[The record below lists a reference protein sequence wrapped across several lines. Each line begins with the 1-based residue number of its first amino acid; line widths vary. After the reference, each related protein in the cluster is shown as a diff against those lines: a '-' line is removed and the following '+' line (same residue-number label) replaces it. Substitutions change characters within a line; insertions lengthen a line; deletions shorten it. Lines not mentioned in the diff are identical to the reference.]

1 MAAISALSLLAAPIV
16 SVRAGVARL
25 GGETDRD
32 RQGAVL
38 GVSALWESGDLLLG
52 GSFDGSSRVDSLH
65 VGDVRHLF
73 FAATGGGSFQVTD
86 RFSLQLLGEVGAHRV
101 SGTRFG
107 PHVVAVSRD
116 PNSPVVNVY

>member
-1 MAAISALSLLAAPIV
+1 MGAIFALSLLAAPIG

-25 GGETDRD
+25 GGETVRD
-32 RQGAVL
+32 RQAAVL
-38 GVSALWESGDLLLG
+38 GMSALWESGALLLG

-65 VGDVRHLF
+65 VGDVRHSF

-86 RFSLQLLGEVGAHRV
+86 RFTLQLLGAVGAHRV

-107 PHVVAVSRD
+107 PRLFAVSQD
-116 PNSPVVNVY
+116 PSVVVN